1 MTSDISP
8 DAPDFAGLYGDGA
21 SALSPRVAWFLWTTA
36 IALADTYREDD
47 MWDLLEAELPP
58 VAQRLADHV
67 WTERFVSCFE
77 ALAARLA
84 RGGFESSQLA
94 SCTGEEMAL
103 HLVIDFAESET
114 RDGVIPTNALLP
126 EDVER
131 DDDFEWIRE
140 ALFRDHDV
148 LLLFNASL
156 DGIEDDESELNQQC
170 LFANLHPQQWFI
182 PFADQIE

>member
-1 MTSDISP
+1 MTSDAWP
-8 DAPDFAGLYGDGA
+8 DAPHFAAAYGDGE
-21 SALSPRVAWFLWTTA
+21 SALSPRMAWRLWATA
-36 IALADTYREDD
+36 IALADTYSDDD
-47 MWDLLEAELPP
+47 MLDLLEAELPP

-67 WTERFVSCFE
+67 WMERFVSCFDT
-77 ALAARLA
+77 LATRLV

-103 HLVIDFAESET
+103 HLVIDLAESEAK
-114 RDGVIPTNALLP
+114 DGVIPTNALLP
-126 EDVER
+126 EDAER

-156 DGIEDDESELNQQC
+156 DGIEDEESELNQQYR
-170 LFANLHPQQWFI
+170 LANLHPQQWFL
-182 PFADQIE
+182 PFADQID